1 MGGEGSGG
9 GKGRKMKEE
18 EEEQEIVTSHG
29 DGGEITELTELPPI
43 EHDKLIKIDFS

>member
-9 GKGRKMKEE
+9 GEGEE
-18 EEEQEIVTSHG
+18 EEEVEIVTSHG

-43 EHDKLIKIDFS
+43 EHDKLIKIGFS

>member
-9 GKGRKMKEE
+9 GEGEE
-18 EEEQEIVTSHG
+18 EEEVEIVTGHG